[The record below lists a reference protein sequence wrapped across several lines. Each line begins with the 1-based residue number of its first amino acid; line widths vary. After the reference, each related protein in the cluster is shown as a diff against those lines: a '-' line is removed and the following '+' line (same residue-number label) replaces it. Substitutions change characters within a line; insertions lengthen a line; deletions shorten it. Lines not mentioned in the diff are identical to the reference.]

1 MTRFISTMV
10 VNQNATKKSQ
20 IVAPHKLFPLP
31 QDILMNEGEPKST
44 PEQFKEFLK
53 QIEKQSKK

>member
-1 MTRFISTMV
+1 MTRFVSTMI

-20 IVAPHKLFPLP
+20 MVQPHKLFPLP
-31 QDILMNEGEPKST
+31 QDILLEMNTPKST

-53 QIEKQSKK
+53 QIEKQSK